1 MNSIAEESFSN
12 IRTVRGFANEADE
25 IRKFREANQIVFKV
39 GKKKAGV
46 QAVTQLISQIIL
58 MAGIGTVLYVG
69 SILVQ
74 EKKVS
79 IGIFTGYLFYM
90 TAHTF

>member
-39 GKKKAGV
+39 GKKKAAV
-46 QAVTQLISQIIL
+46 QSVT
-58 MAGIGTVLYVG
+58 
-69 SILVQ
+69 
-74 EKKVS
+74 
-79 IGIFTGYLFYM
+79 
-90 TAHTF
+90 